1 MRGRDVS
8 EIERIRKMANEGT
21 ITDEEADRLIALLQ
35 DIDHTEAQVDA
46 VASEAATASPPSE
59 PTPPDMSRARA
70 APAGADDAAPS
81 APTGAAPAGDGSA
94 DAERDGGDRAHA
106 RAEAKAAEKAA
117 EKRAE
122 TAAARAAAAGAGTFS
137 GSDAATDPGRLPIPD
152 GLRWFRIPTLAG
164 DFDIRV
170 DESLEAPRVEG
181 PEGFTVKESH
191 EGWKLVSKEGSS
203 FFDRLL
209 SGQLGRDFDIRLP
222 AYTGVDLQ
230 IKAGDVDMRG
240 VPFLKGQILA
250 GDVSARDLKGIDLR
264 MSAGDLDIW
273 VTPTEGEHRI
283 EMTAGDVDVRLGSG
297 SDVRVEGRVNI
308 GDASM
313 PDEFQ
318 LKRSGLGES
327 FSGTVG
333 GGTARLVIS
342 QSTGDAQVRVDE

>member
-1 MRGRDVS
+1 MS
-8 EIERIRKMANEGT
+8 EIERIRKMASDGT
-21 ITDEEADRLIALLQ
+21 ITSEEADRLIALLQ
-35 DIDHTEAQVDA
+35 DIDQTESQVDA
-46 VASEAATASPPSE
+46 VASEAATASRSS
-59 PTPPDMSRARA
+59 TTSPPDMSRARTE
-70 APAGADDAAPS
+70 PAGAADTANDPAHREGGEAA
-81 APTGAAPAGDGSA
+81 
-94 DAERDGGDRAHA
+94 
-106 RAEAKAAEKAA
+106 AKAAEKAA
-117 EKRAE
+117 E
-122 TAAARAAAAGAGTFS
+122 RAAASSGAAGGRVDAGE
-137 GSDAATDPGRLPIPD
+137 DAATDTGRLPTPD
-152 GLRWFRIPTLAG
+152 GFRWFRIPTLAG

-181 PEGFTVKESH
+181 PEGFVVKESH
-191 EGWKLVSKEGSS
+191 EGWKLVAKEGSS
-203 FFDRLL
+203 FLDRLI

-250 GDVSARDLKGIDLR
+250 GDVSARDLRGIDLR

-313 PDEFQ
+313 PDEFH